1 MGLFDWLFGEFVDV
15 IDWTDDSSDTLV
27 YRFERHDHAIKYGA
41 MLTVRESQVAVL
53 VNEGRIA
60 DLYEP
65 GLYRLETNNMPILS
79 TLENWPHG
87 FKSPF
92 KVDVYFLNMR
102 RFTDLKWG
110 TKHPLMLRDPEF
122 GPVRLRAFGTYGL
135 RIKEPITFLKE
146 IVGTDGHF
154 QTGEITGQLR
164 NLIASRFASIMGEA
178 NLPILD
184 LAANY
189 DDLGQFITAKLQP
202 EFAEYGLELTK
213 LLVENISLP
222 DEVEK
227 ALDQR
232 TSMGMVGNLRQYTQ
246 FQAAR
251 SLTTGGSGASDGLA
265 MGAGIAMGQQLGKQ
279 ITQASPTQPPPLPS
293 AQSFYIARE
302 GKRLGPLDSATVEA
316 KIRSGDIQPDTL
328 VWTPSLE
335 EWTPAKQVSELA
347 PLFSSQP
354 PPLP

>member
-15 IDWTDDSSDTLV
+15 IEWTDDSNDTLV

-53 VNEGRIA
+53 VNEGRLA

-178 NLPILD
+178 NIPILD

-279 ITQASPTQPPPLPS
+279 ITQSAPTQPPPLPS
-293 AQSFYIARE
+293 TQSFYIARE
-302 GKRLGPLDSATVEA
+302 GKRLGPLDLATVEA
-316 KIRSGDIQPDTL
+316 KIRSGDIRPDTL

>member
-15 IDWTDDSSDTLV
+15 IEWTDDSNDTLV
-27 YRFERHDHAIKYGA
+27 YRFECHDHAIKYGA

-60 DLYEP
+60 DIYEP
-65 GLYRLETNNMPILS
+65 GLYKLETNNMPILS

-110 TKHPLMLRDPEF
+110 TKHPVMLRDPEF
-122 GPVRLRAFGTYGL
+122 GAVRLRAFGTYGL

-154 QTGEITGQLR
+154 QTDEISGQLR
-164 NLIASRFASIMGEA
+164 NLIASRFASILGSA
-178 NLPILD
+178 NIPVLD

-189 DDLGQFITAKLQP
+189 DDLGEFITAKLQP

-222 DEVEK
+222 NEVEK

-232 TSMGMVGNLRQYTQ
+232 TSMGIVGNMRQYTQ

-251 SLTTGGSGASDGLA
+251 SLTPGGGASEGLA
-265 MGAGIAMGQQLGKQ
+265 MGAGIAMGKQLGDQ
-279 ITQASPTQPPPLPS
+279 LSQSSPTQPPPLPTS
-293 AQSFYIARE
+293 ETFFIAQE
-302 GKRLGPLDSATVEA
+302 GKRLGPLDAATVAE
-316 KIRSGDIQPDTL
+316 KIHNGDIRPDTL

-335 EWTPAKQVSELA
+335 EWTPARKVSQLA
-347 PLFSSQP
+347 PLFPRQP